1 MAIVVSVSAEP
12 GHGFSKTPRAA
23 ITLLPGLGVEGDAH
37 CGATVRHRSRVAADP
52 LQPNL
57 RQLHLFPAEW
67 LDTLDGMGF
76 QLSPGGLGEN
86 VLTRG
91 LDLMALPTG
100 TLLRFSRGPLIAVTG
115 LRNPCHQIE
124 SYRPGL
130 LGAVLEKDAQGG
142 LVRKAGIM
150 AVVLEGGKIEPG
162 DRIMPGLPPE
172 PHHPLQRV

>member
-1 MAIVVSVSAEP
+1 MGIVVSVSAEP

-67 LDTLDGMGF
+67 LEALDARGF
-76 QLSPGGLGEN
+76 DLAPGGLGEN

-91 LDLMALPTG
+91 LDLLALPTG
-100 TLLRFSRGPLIAVTG
+100 TLLRFSRGPLVAVTG
-115 LRNPCHQIE
+115 LRNPCRQIE
-124 SYRPGL
+124 AYRQGL
-130 LGAVLEKDAQGG
+130 LAAVLDRDAEGAVVL
-142 LVRKAGIM
+142 KAGIM
-150 AVVLEGGKIEPG
+150 AVILEGGAIAPG
-162 DRIMPGLPPE
+162 DSIALSLPPE
-172 PHHPLQRV
+172 PHQKLQRV

>member
-1 MAIVVSVSAEP
+1 MGVVVSVSAGP
-12 GHGFSKTPRAA
+12 GHSFNKTPAPE
-23 ITLLPGLGVEGDAH
+23 ITLLAGLGVAGDAH

-67 LDTLDGMGF
+67 LETLDARGF
-76 QLSPGGLGEN
+76 DLASGGLGEN

-91 LDLMALPTG
+91 LDLPALPTG
-100 TLLRFSRGPLIAVTG
+100 ALLRFSRGPLVAVTG

-124 SYRPGL
+124 RYREGL
-130 LGAVLEKDAQGG
+130 LSAVLERDAQGE

-150 AVVLEGGKIEPG
+150 AVVLEGGKIRPG
-162 DRIMPGLPPE
+162 DTMSLGLPPE
-172 PHHPLQRV
+172 PHTPLQRV